1 VLFISSELLYQVNEL
16 WEMEIET
23 VRKAT
28 IIIGSKR
35 LNSIGDQLS
44 INDNNGIQG
53 LIVLNMEP
61 KSNNDFANAG
71 ICTMESMGFR
81 LNPYFNYSIALLGTL
96 PVDY

>member
-44 INDNNGIQG
+44 INDNNGIK
-53 LIVLNMEP
+53 V
-61 KSNNDFANAG
+61 
-71 ICTMESMGFR
+71 
-81 LNPYFNYSIALLGTL
+81 
-96 PVDY
+96 